1 MNDRVGYEKILKEIA
16 RRVMIIKKPD
26 LNLANKNKEGNAWG
40 SKL

>member
-1 MNDRVGYEKILKEIA
+1 MNDRIGYEKILKEIA

-26 LNLANKNKEGNAWG
+26 LSQVNKKQEGNVWG